1 MPVRRPTARLAVSR
15 AIVVALVASAGLAAC
30 SDDTEP
36 AAVGPTITAPEGVRH
51 LVPEVVSTAPHDT
64 DAFTQGL
71 EIDGGEVV
79 ESTGLY
85 GRSDIRRVDPS
96 TGEVLASTPL
106 DDELFAE
113 GLTQVGDRW
122 LQLTWQEQVVLVW
135 DDELREIDRLDLPGE
150 GWGLCLDGDR
160 LVHSDGSATLHL
172 RDPDDLTELDAV
184 TVTLDGRPMSQ
195 LNELECVDG
204 TVWANVWH
212 TTTILG
218 IDPDTG
224 EVTDVVDASSLAEQ
238 VEVGDA
244 AQDVLNGIAHDPA
257 TGRFWLTGKRWP
269 TMFEVELVPAP
280 TVP

>member
-1 MPVRRPTARLAVSR
+1 MPARRSLARLA
-15 AIVVALVASAGLAAC
+15 ATVAALALAPLVAGC
-30 SDDTEP
+30 GEETEP
-36 AAVGPTITAPEGVRH
+36 AAVGPTITVPAGVRH
-51 LVPEVVSTAPHDT
+51 LVPEVISTAPHDT

-71 EIDGGEVV
+71 EVDGDTVV

-85 GRSDIRRVDPS
+85 GSSDIRRVDPI

-113 GLTQVGDRW
+113 GLTRVGDRW

-135 DDELREIDRLDLPGE
+135 DDELREVDRIDLPGQ

-172 RDPDDLTELDAV
+172 RDPDDLRELGAV
-184 TVTLDGRPMSQ
+184 TVMLDGAPMSQ

-244 AQDVLNGIAHDPA
+244 GNDVLNGIAHDPA
-257 TGRFWLTGKRWP
+257 TGRFWLTGKHWP

-280 TVP
+280 